1 MKLFKLLQRWWS
13 PEVESGTRDYHW
25 AGKSDVGK
33 VRPHNEDYWQAV
45 AEQGLWVVCDGMGG
59 HRAGEL
65 ASRIAVETIVG
76 QVKNGRQLP
85 EAILAAHAGVH
96 SLENDPSAGKQPGTT
111 VVILLLDGDCWQLAW
126 VGDSRCWLVERGKI
140 TQISH
145 DHTVVQQ
152 LVDWGDITAEEAVTH
167 PDRNRLSQAV
177 GQEGKPPIV
186 GKADGTLQ
194 AGMTFL
200 LATDGMAHW
209 NEPDT
214 LAEVLAADDLQV
226 VVDQLVADSLE
237 AGGHD
242 NVTCVV
248 VRAEG

>member
-1 MKLFKLLQRWWS
+1 MSLLKNIKKIFSAPKPS
-13 PEVESGTRDYHW
+13 PLKSVVQW

-33 VRPHNEDYWQAV
+33 VRTNNEDFWL
-45 AEQGLWVVCDGMGG
+45 AEPEIGLWVVCDGMGG
-59 HRAGEL
+59 HHAGEY
-65 ASRIAVETIVG
+65 ASE
-76 QVKNGRQLP
+76 
-85 EAILAAHAGVH
+85 LAAKTLLKKVKEGF
-96 SLENDPSAGKQPGTT
+96 SLKDVIPIAHEAVCQLGQNPEKGKLPGTT
-111 VVILLLDGDCWQLAW
+111 VAALQVKKKQWHLAW
-126 VGDSRCWLVERGKI
+126 VGDSRCWLLQQG
-140 TQISH
+140 QLNQLSH

-152 LVDWGDITAEEAVTH
+152 LVDWGDITPEEAQNH

-226 VVDQLVADSLE
+226 VVNQLVADSLE

-248 VRAEG
+248 VRA